1 MKQAFPDSIRPVK
14 LSDSRELVR
23 LNILRGTQR
32 DVRDQIRVLK
42 QDGFAYCL
50 EHNADGADG
59 VAAGGRAERELMA
72 FAAFCRVRA
81 GAPDIVRLSLYLP
94 GDAAASVSVDT
105 APAHASGAAAAA
117 VADGVSGA
125 AGNPELTDR
134 PDRLTADLRALAH
147 HLFLHA
153 SVHRIEWLIPA
164 DQPFLL
170 SLADALGFGRE
181 GCLRAAVRSGAV
193 YRDAFLYSLLRWEN
207 PLTQWGF
214 VDFGWFLA
222 AVFGSADVVHEIR
235 LVGYGSSPEAPG
247 LRDGLAG
254 LGFLD
259 GRGTVVRHPAGSG
272 RRAAGRRRSAAVL
285 NPAGGVG
292 AVFLQSGLPADGA
305 LGQGCRELS
314 EYVLGRRTQ
323 FETPLD
329 PAAGSPFSRR
339 VWSLLRQIPCGQIR
353 QYEDIA
359 ADLIARD
366 ENAAQKQ
373 ISARDYARAV
383 GAACGANP
391 FLIMIPCHRVL
402 GKGGK
407 LTGFS
412 AGIRHKAE
420 LLDYEIMG
428 RRPPAD

>member
-1 MKQAFPDSIRPVK
+1 MRQALPDSIRPVK

-32 DVRDQIRVLK
+32 GVRDQIRVLK

-50 EHNADGADG
+50 EHTAADADG
-59 VAAGGRAERELMA
+59 REERQLTA
-72 FAAFCRVRA
+72 FAAFCRA

-94 GDAAASVSVDT
+94 GGEV
-105 APAHASGAAAAA
+105 SGAAPAV
-117 VADGVSGA
+117 VADGVSGS
-125 AGNPELTDR
+125 AGNPKSTDR
-134 PDRLTADLRALAH
+134 PDRLMADWRALAH
-147 HLFLHA
+147 HLFVHA
-153 SVHRIEWLIPA
+153 SIHRIEWLIPA

-170 SLADALGFGRE
+170 SLADVLGFGRE
-181 GCLRAAVRSGAV
+181 GCLRAAIRTGAV
-193 YRDAFLYSLLRWEN
+193 YQDAFLYSLLRWEN
-207 PLTQWGF
+207 PLAQWGF

-222 AVFGSADVVHEIR
+222 AVFGGADVVREIR
-235 LVGYGSSPEAPG
+235 LVGYGSSPEDPG

-254 LGFLD
+254 LGLLD
-259 GRGTVVRHPAGSG
+259 GQGTVARRPASDGLNT
-272 RRAAGRRRSAAVL
+272 AAV
-285 NPAGGVG
+285 GSIWM
-292 AVFLQSGLPADGA
+292 QSGFPAAGA

-329 PAAGSPFSRR
+329 PTAGSPFSRR
-339 VWSLLRQIPCGQIR
+339 VWSVLRQIPCGQIR

-359 ADLIARD
+359 ADLIAGD
-366 ENAAQKQ
+366 ENAVQKQ
-373 ISARDYARAV
+373 ISARHYARAV

-391 FLIMIPCHRVL
+391 FLIMVPCHRVL

-428 RRPPAD
+428 QRPAAH